1 MLHQDKNLEHN
12 ICAPLTIICC
22 VNLVF
27 IESTVNLF
35 KQFNVIYFIIKAS
48 VSKLMKKTEPSLC
61 CLVHTLVPEV
71 FLIFFFARERERETV
86 AKKIFKKN
94 LWDEGI
100 QFPAITKFIEYI
112 IHQKEQSEVPA
123 ICPLEKGVGPRR
135 GLLKE
140 HLP

>member
-1 MLHQDKNLEHN
+1 MLCQDKNLEHN

-61 CLVHTLVPEV
+61 CLVHTLFPEV
-71 FLIFFFARERERETV
+71 FLIFFFARVRERGR
-86 AKKIFKKN
+86 
-94 LWDEGI
+94 DSS
-100 QFPAITKFIEYI
+100 
-112 IHQKEQSEVPA
+112 KENFQEK
-123 ICPLEKGVGPRR
+123 PLGPVY
-135 GLLKE
+135 LVSS
-140 HLP
+140 HYQIY

>member
-1 MLHQDKNLEHN
+1 MLCQDKNLEHN

-61 CLVHTLVPEV
+61 CLVHTLFPEV
-71 FLIFFFARERERETV
+71 FLDIFLRKRERERERQQQRKFSRKTSGTSV
-86 AKKIFKKN
+86 FSFQPLPN
-94 LWDEGI
+94 LLSIVFTGKSSLKC
-100 QFPAITKFIEYI
+100 QLFVP
-112 IHQKEQSEVPA
+112 QKSGLGQGEVY
-123 ICPLEKGVGPRR
+123 
-135 GLLKE
+135 
-140 HLP
+140 

>member
-1 MLHQDKNLEHN
+1 MLCQDKNLEHN

-71 FLIFFFARERERETV
+71 FLIFFFARERERDSSKENFQ
-86 AKKIFKKN
+86 KKP
-94 LWDEGI
+94 LG
-100 QFPAITKFIEYI
+100 PGYL
-112 IHQKEQSEVPA
+112 VPSHYQ
-123 ICPLEKGVGPRR
+123 IY
-135 GLLKE
+135 
-140 HLP
+140 

>member
-1 MLHQDKNLEHN
+1 MLCQDKNLEHN

-48 VSKLMKKTEPSLC
+48 VSKLMKKTEPGLC
-61 CLVHTLVPEV
+61 CLVHTLIPEV
-71 FLIFFFARERERETV
+71 FLDSFFFAREGERV

-94 LWDEGI
+94 LWDQGI
-100 QFPAITKFIEYI
+100 
-112 IHQKEQSEVPA
+112 
-123 ICPLEKGVGPRR
+123 
-135 GLLKE
+135 
-140 HLP
+140 

>member
-1 MLHQDKNLEHN
+1 MLCQDKNLEHN

-61 CLVHTLVPEV
+61 CLVHTLV
-71 FLIFFFARERERETV
+71 FARERER
-86 AKKIFKKN
+86 
-94 LWDEGI
+94 DSS
-100 QFPAITKFIEYI
+100 
-112 IHQKEQSEVPA
+112 KENFQEKPLGPGYLVPSHYQ
-123 ICPLEKGVGPRR
+123 IY
-135 GLLKE
+135 
-140 HLP
+140 

>member
-1 MLHQDKNLEHN
+1 MLCQDKNLEHN

-27 IESTVNLF
+27 IKSTVNLF

-71 FLIFFFARERERETV
+71 FIDIFLRKRERERERDSS
-86 AKKIFKKN
+86 KDNFQEN
-94 LWDEGI
+94 PLG
-100 QFPAITKFIEYI
+100 PGYL
-112 IHQKEQSEVPA
+112 VPSHYQ
-123 ICPLEKGVGPRR
+123 IY
-135 GLLKE
+135 
-140 HLP
+140 

>member
-1 MLHQDKNLEHN
+1 MLCQDKNLEHN

-71 FLIFFFARERERETV
+71 FIDIFLRKRERERETV
-86 AKKIFKKN
+86 AKKIFKKT
-94 LWDEGI
+94 LWYQGI
-100 QFPAITKFIEYI
+100 KFPAITKFIEYS
-112 IHQKEQSEVPA
+112 IHWKE
-123 ICPLEKGVGPRR
+123 
-135 GLLKE
+135 
-140 HLP
+140 

>member
-1 MLHQDKNLEHN
+1 MLCQDKNLEHN

-71 FLIFFFARERERETV
+71 FIDIFLRKREREGERQQQRKFSRKPSGTRV
-86 AKKIFKKN
+86 FSSQPLPN
-94 LWDEGI
+94 LLSIVFTGKSSLKC
-100 QFPAITKFIEYI
+100 QLFVP
-112 IHQKEQSEVPA
+112 QKSGLGQGEVY
-123 ICPLEKGVGPRR
+123 
-135 GLLKE
+135 
-140 HLP
+140 

>member
-1 MLHQDKNLEHN
+1 MLCQDKNLEHN

-48 VSKLMKKTEPSLC
+48 VSKLMKKTEPGLC

-71 FLIFFFARERERETV
+71 FLDIFLRKRERERDTRV
-86 AKKIFKKN
+86 KN
-94 LWDEGI
+94 LHGI
-100 QFPAITKFIEYI
+100 PWNSMDFHGKCSMEFHGGLGHQFPWNSMEI
-112 IHQKEQSEVPA
+112 SP
-123 ICPLEKGVGPRR
+123 
-135 GLLKE
+135 
-140 HLP
+140 